1 MSQSLGSYCEIFR
14 DAIAWIRLTDAA
26 FSSKP
31 HVTVNP
37 SLDQGTGRPLSASVF
52 KTLAPGAIL
61 ILLYSSATILIHP
74 FANLPF
80 HDDWTYAWS
89 VEHLLNTGEL
99 QVLDWSVHYPF
110 TQILWGALF
119 CLPFGFSFS
128 ALRVST
134 VVLAWLGALA
144 LYGTLRELGRARSES
159 LIATVVLVTNPV
171 FFVLSFSF
179 MTDVPFV
186 SSANIAFFF
195 IVRGVCRRNSFELC
209 VGCVFAICALFIRQ
223 VAVAI
228 PASLL
233 LYFLF
238 APSHRSWRYL
248 LPTTA
253 FCLLCSLTPVF
264 IAQIFGV
271 TSQSKFLTTWVID
284 FWLHHYN
291 QAVPGVLRILM
302 HGGLGLLPLSI
313 PIVASVYRRPL
324 FWGTVTALFILTGC
338 SILFGGEIPNPQDG
352 MWQLNTLGRER
363 HLLQG
368 PPAPDFLPSWLNPP
382 LFMLSL
388 FSSAVMIVKVVDVIR
403 ASIGNP
409 LGLFVWYASI
419 QFALIMALWF
429 FGPWGSDR
437 YSVVLLPP
445 LIVILT
451 NSRLRSKIA
460 LASIGVLFALSMLV
474 TWNESQT
481 SRAIAEALAWLR
493 GKNIPF
499 AHIDAGYVFNGW
511 NLYAHPENL
520 SSGAVAERD
529 VPLVTS
535 KENKP
540 YVIAASSIAGYRVI
554 REYRW
559 AIPLTSFEPKVYVLE
574 QLSHMSK
581 NKD

>member
-1 MSQSLGSYCEIFR
+1 VSPNLGSHCEIFR
-14 DAIAWIRLTDAA
+14 DPIAWIRLTDAA

-61 ILLYSSATILIHP
+61 ILLYSSAAILVRP

-89 VEHLLNTGEL
+89 VEHLLKTGEL
-99 QVLDWSVHYPF
+99 QILDWSVHYPF
-110 TQILWGALF
+110 AQILWGALF
-119 CLPFGFSFS
+119 CLPYGFSFS

-144 LYGTLRELGRARSES
+144 LYGTLRELGRPRDAS
-159 LIATVVLVTNPV
+159 LIATVILVANPV

-186 SSANIAFFF
+186 SFANIAFFF
-195 IVRGVCRRNSFELC
+195 IVRGLSRKGSLEIYA
-209 VGCVFAICALFIRQ
+209 GCIFAVCALFIRQ
-223 VAVAI
+223 IAVAI

-248 LPTTA
+248 LPTSG
-253 FCLLCSLTPVF
+253 FCLLFLLAPILT
-264 IAQIFGV
+264 AQIFGV
-271 TSQSKFLTTWVID
+271 TSQSKSLTTWVID

-291 QAVPGVLRILM
+291 QSVPGVLRILM
-302 HGGLGLLPLSI
+302 HGGLALLPLSI
-313 PIVASVYRRPL
+313 PIVASVCRRPL

-363 HLLQG
+363 RLLQG
-368 PPAPDFLPSWLNPP
+368 APAPDFLPSWLNPP

-388 FSSAVMIVKVVDVIR
+388 FSSAVMIVKVVDVIC
-403 ASIGNP
+403 AGIGKP
-409 LGLFVWYASI
+409 LGLFVWYASM
-419 QFALIMALWF
+419 QFALIMVLWF

-445 LIVILT
+445 LIVILA
-451 NSRLRSKIA
+451 NSQLRSKIA
-460 LASIGVLFALSMLV
+460 LASIGVLFALSILV

-493 GKNIPF
+493 GKNIPL

-520 SSGAVAERD
+520 SPGAVPERD
-529 VPLVTS
+529 VPLVTT

-540 YVIAASSIAGYRVI
+540 YVIAASPIAGYRII
-554 REYRW
+554 REYSW

-574 QLSHMSK
+574 QLSQMSK

>member
-1 MSQSLGSYCEIFR
+1 M
-14 DAIAWIRLTDAA
+14 RLTDAA

-61 ILLYSSATILIHP
+61 ILLYSSAAILVRP

-89 VEHLLNTGEL
+89 VEHLLKTGEL
-99 QVLDWSVHYPF
+99 QILDWSVHYPF
-110 TQILWGALF
+110 AQILWGALF
-119 CLPFGFSFS
+119 CLPYGFSFS

-144 LYGTLRELGRARSES
+144 LYGTLRELGHTRNAS
-159 LIATVVLVTNPV
+159 LIATVVLVANPV

-179 MTDVPFV
+179 MTDVPFL
-186 SSANIAFFF
+186 SFANIAFFF
-195 IVRGVCRRNSFELC
+195 IAQGLSRRSPLEIYA
-209 VGCVFAICALFIRQ
+209 GCIFAAGALFIRQ
-223 VAVAI
+223 IAVAI

-238 APSHRSWRYL
+238 TPSHRSWRYL
-248 LPTTA
+248 LPTSGI
-253 FCLLCSLTPVF
+253 CLLFFLAPILTAQVF
-264 IAQIFGV
+264 GM
-271 TSQSKFLTTWVID
+271 TSQSKSLTTWVID

-302 HGGLGLLPLSI
+302 HGGLALLPLSM
-313 PIVASVYRRPL
+313 PIVASVYRRRL
-324 FWGTVTALFILTGC
+324 FWGAVIALFILTGC

-363 HLLQG
+363 RLLQG
-368 PPAPDFLPSWLNPP
+368 TPTPDFLPSWLNPP

-388 FSSAVMIVKVVDVIR
+388 FSSAVMIVKVVDVIC
-403 ASIGNP
+403 AGIGKP

-419 QFALIMALWF
+419 QFALIMVLWF

-445 LIVILT
+445 LIVILA

-493 GKNIPF
+493 GKDIPF
-499 AHIDAGYVFNGW
+499 ASIDAGYVFNGW

-520 SSGAVAERD
+520 SPGAVPERN

-540 YVIAASSIAGYRVI
+540 YVIAASPIAGYRVI
-554 REYRW
+554 REYSW

-574 QLSHMSK
+574 KLSQMSK

>member
-1 MSQSLGSYCEIFR
+1 MDTPS
-14 DAIAWIRLTDAA
+14 DAA
-26 FSSKP
+26 FSSKS
-31 HVTVNP
+31 HATVNS
-37 SLDQGTGRPLSASVF
+37 SLDQGTGRPLSASFF

-61 ILLYSSATILIHP
+61 FLLYLSAAILVRP

-89 VEHLLNTGEL
+89 VEHLLKTGEL
-99 QVLDWSVHYPF
+99 QILDWSVHYPLV
-110 TQILWGALF
+110 QILWGALF
-119 CLPFGFSFS
+119 CLPYGFSFS

-144 LYGTLRELGRARSES
+144 LYGTLRELGRTRNES
-159 LIATVVLVTNPV
+159 LVATLILVANPV

-186 SSANIAFFF
+186 SVANIAFFF
-195 IVRGVCRRNSFELC
+195 IVRGLCRKKSFELGL
-209 VGCVFAICALFIRQ
+209 GCVFTLCALLIRQ

-233 LYFLF
+233 LFFLF
-238 APSHRSWRYL
+238 APSQRSRRYL
-248 LPTTA
+248 LSTIA
-253 FCLLCSLTPVF
+253 FCLLCFLVLISIP
-264 IAQIFGV
+264 QIFGV

-302 HGGLGLLPLSI
+302 HGGLALLPLSV
-313 PIVASVYRRPL
+313 PIVASVYRRPM
-324 FWGTVTALFILTGC
+324 FWGAVIALFVLTGC
-338 SILFGGEIPNPQDG
+338 SILFGGEIPSPQDG

-363 HLLQG
+363 RLLQG
-368 PPAPDFLPSWLNPP
+368 PLAPDFLPSWLNSP

-388 FSSAVMIVKVVDVIR
+388 FSSSVMIVKVVDVISAGIR
-403 ASIGNP
+403 KP

-419 QFALIMALWF
+419 QFGLIMVLWF

-437 YSVVLLPP
+437 YFVVLLPP
-445 LIVILT
+445 LIVILAG
-451 NSRLRSKIA
+451 RQLRSKIA
-460 LASIGVLFALSMLV
+460 LAIIGVLFALSMLV

-493 GKNIPF
+493 GNDIPF
-499 AHIDAGYVFNGW
+499 ASIDAGYVFNGW

-520 SSGAVAERD
+520 SPGAVPERD
-529 VPLVTS
+529 VPRVTS

-540 YVIAASSIAGYRVI
+540 YVIAASPTAGYTVI
-554 REYRW
+554 REYSW
-559 AIPLTSFEPKVYVLE
+559 AIPLTSFKPKVYLLE
-574 QLSHMSK
+574 QLSHMPK

>member
-1 MSQSLGSYCEIFR
+1 MQPLV
-14 DAIAWIRLTDAA
+14 LN
-26 FSSKP
+26 P

-37 SLDQGTGRPLSASVF
+37 SLDLGTRRPLSASVF

-61 ILLYSSATILIHP
+61 IFLYFSAAILLRL
-74 FANLPF
+74 FAAVPF

-89 VEHLLNTGEL
+89 VEHLLKTGEL

-110 TQILWGALF
+110 VQILWGALF

-128 ALRVST
+128 TLRVST

-144 LYGTLRELGRARSES
+144 LYGTLREFGRTRSES
-159 LIATVVLVTNPV
+159 LIATVVLLANPV

-179 MTDVPFV
+179 MTDVPFL
-186 SSANIAFFF
+186 SFANIAFFF
-195 IVRGVCRRNSFELC
+195 IAQGLSRRSPLEIY
-209 VGCVFAICALFIRQ
+209 VGCIFAAGALFIRQ
-223 VAVAI
+223 IAVAI

-238 APSHRSWRYL
+238 TPSHRSWRYL
-248 LPTTA
+248 LPTSGI
-253 FCLLCSLTPVF
+253 CLLFFLAPILTAQVF
-264 IAQIFGV
+264 GM
-271 TSQSKFLTTWVID
+271 TSQSKSLMTWVID

-302 HGGLGLLPLSI
+302 HTGLALLPLSM
-313 PIVASVYRRPL
+313 PMVASVYRRPL
-324 FWGTVTALFILTGC
+324 FWGAVIALFILTGC

-363 HLLQG
+363 RLLQG

-388 FSSAVMIVKVVDVIR
+388 FSSAVMIVKVIDVICG
-403 ASIGNP
+403 SIGKP
-409 LGLFVWYASI
+409 RGLFVWYASI
-419 QFALIMALWF
+419 QFALIMVLWF

-445 LIVILT
+445 LIVILA
-451 NSRLRSKIA
+451 NRQLRSKMA

-474 TWNESQT
+474 TWNETQT
-481 SRAIAEALAWLR
+481 SRAIAEALGWLR
-493 GKNIPF
+493 GKDIPF
-499 AHIDAGYVFNGW
+499 TSIDAGYVFNGW

-520 SSGAVAERD
+520 SPGAVPERD

-540 YVIAASSIAGYRVI
+540 YVIAASPIAGYRVI
-554 REYRW
+554 REYSW

-574 QLSHMSK
+574 KLSQMSK

>member
-1 MSQSLGSYCEIFR
+1 
-14 DAIAWIRLTDAA
+14 
-26 FSSKP
+26 
-31 HVTVNP
+31 VNP
-37 SLDQGTGRPLSASVF
+37 SLDQGTRRPLSASVF
-52 KTLAPGAIL
+52 KTLAPGALL
-61 ILLYSSATILIHP
+61 ILLYSSAAILIRP

-89 VEHLLNTGEL
+89 AERFLKTGEL
-99 QVLDWSVHYPF
+99 QILDWSVHYPLV
-110 TQILWGALF
+110 QILWGALF
-119 CLPFGFSFS
+119 CLPYGFSFS
-128 ALRVST
+128 ALRAST

-144 LYGTLRELGRARSES
+144 LHGTLRELGRTRSES

-186 SSANIAFFF
+186 SVANIAFFF
-195 IVRGVCRRNSFELC
+195 IVRGVCRRNSFQLC
-209 VGCVFAICALFIRQ
+209 VGCVFAVCALFIRQ

-228 PASLL
+228 PGSLL

-248 LPTTA
+248 LPTVA
-253 FCLLCSLTPVF
+253 FCLLCSLVPIFVT
-264 IAQIFGV
+264 QIFGV
-271 TSQSKFLTTWVID
+271 TSQSKFLTTWVTD

-302 HGGLGLLPLSI
+302 HGGLALLPLST
-313 PIVASVYRRPL
+313 PIVTSVYRRRL
-324 FWGTVTALFILTGC
+324 FWGTVIALSILTGC

-363 HLLQG
+363 RLLQG
-368 PPAPDFLPSWLNPP
+368 RLAPDFLPSWLNSP

-388 FSSAVMIVKVVDVIR
+388 FSSAVMIVKVVDVIS
-403 ASIGNP
+403 AGIGKP

-419 QFALIMALWF
+419 QFALIMILWF

-445 LIVILT
+445 LIVILA
-451 NSRLRSKIA
+451 NSQLRSKMA
-460 LASIGVLFALSMLV
+460 LATIGVLFALSMLV

-493 GKNIPF
+493 GNDIPF
-499 AHIDAGYVFNGW
+499 ASIDAGYVFNGW

-520 SSGAVAERD
+520 SPGAVPERD
-529 VPLVTS
+529 VPRVTS

-540 YVIAASSIAGYRVI
+540 YVIAASPTAGYTVI
-554 REYRW
+554 REYSW
-559 AIPLTSFEPKVYVLE
+559 AIPLTSFKPKVYLLE
-574 QLSHMSK
+574 QLSHMPK

>member
-1 MSQSLGSYCEIFR
+1 VSPSLGSHCEIFK
-14 DAIAWIRLTDAA
+14 DTIAWIRLADAA

-37 SLDQGTGRPLSASVF
+37 SLDLGTGRPLSASVF

-61 ILLYSSATILIHP
+61 IFLYFSAAILLHL
-74 FANLPF
+74 FADVPF

-89 VEHLLNTGEL
+89 VEHLLKTGEL
-99 QVLDWSVHYPF
+99 QILDWSVHYPF
-110 TQILWGALF
+110 AQILWGALF
-119 CLPFGFSFS
+119 CLPYGFSFS

-159 LIATVVLVTNPV
+159 LIATVVLVANPV

-179 MTDVPFV
+179 MTDVPFL
-186 SSANIAFFF
+186 SFANVAFFF
-195 IVRGVCRRNSFELC
+195 IVRGLSRKSSLEIYA
-209 VGCVFAICALFIRQ
+209 GCIFAACALFIRQ
-223 VAVAI
+223 IAVAI

-248 LPTTA
+248 LPTSG
-253 FCLLCSLTPVF
+253 FCLLFLLAPILT
-264 IAQIFGV
+264 AQIFGV
-271 TSQSKFLTTWVID
+271 TSQSKSLTTWVID

-302 HGGLGLLPLSI
+302 HCGLALLPLSI
-313 PIVASVYRRPL
+313 SIVASVYRRPL

-363 HLLQG
+363 RLLQG
-368 PPAPDFLPSWLNPP
+368 PPTPDFLPSWLNSP

-388 FSSAVMIVKVVDVIR
+388 FSSAVMIVKVVDVIC
-403 ASIGNP
+403 AGIGKP

-445 LIVILT
+445 LIVILA

-493 GKNIPF
+493 GKNIPL

-520 SSGAVAERD
+520 SPGAVPERD
-529 VPLVTS
+529 VPLVTT

-540 YVIAASSIAGYRVI
+540 YVIAASPIAGYRII
-554 REYRW
+554 RDYSW
-559 AIPLTSFEPKVYVLE
+559 YIQFTSFKYSVYVLE
-574 QLSHMSK
+574 QLPQRSK

>member
-1 MSQSLGSYCEIFR
+1 
-14 DAIAWIRLTDAA
+14 
-26 FSSKP
+26 
-31 HVTVNP
+31 VNP
-37 SLDQGTGRPLSASVF
+37 SLDLGTCRPLSAPVF

-61 ILLYSSATILIHP
+61 ILLYSSAAIVVQP
-74 FANLPF
+74 FVNLPF

-89 VEHLLNTGEL
+89 VQHLLKTGEW

-110 TQILWGALF
+110 AQILWGALF
-119 CLPFGFSFS
+119 CLPYGFSFS

-134 VVLAWLGALA
+134 VVLAWIGAWA
-144 LYGTLRELGRARSES
+144 LYGTLREFGRTRSES
-159 LIATVVLVTNPV
+159 LIATVILVTHPV

-186 SSANIAFFF
+186 SFANIAFFF
-195 IVRGVCRRNSFELC
+195 IVRGLCRRNSFELC
-209 VGCVFAICALFIRQ
+209 VGCVFALWALLIRQ

-228 PASLL
+228 PGSLL

-238 APSHRSWRYL
+238 APSYRSWRYL

-253 FCLLCSLTPVF
+253 FCLLCSLVPIL

-271 TSQSKFLTTWVID
+271 TSQSTFRTAWVMD
-284 FWLHHYN
+284 FWLHRYN
-291 QAVPGVLRILM
+291 EALPGVLRIFM
-302 HGGLGLLPLSI
+302 HGGLALI
-313 PIVASVYRRPL
+313 PITLPMVASLYRRRL
-324 FWGTVTALFILTGC
+324 FWGTLAVLVFLTGC
-338 SILFGGEIPNPQDG
+338 SILFAGEIPNSQDG

-363 HLLQG
+363 RLLQG
-368 PPAPDFLPSWLNPP
+368 PPVPDFLPSWLNSP

-388 FSSAVMIVKVVDVIR
+388 FSSAVIVVKVVDVIC
-403 ASIGNP
+403 AGVEKP

-419 QFALIMALWF
+419 QFALIMVLWF

-445 LIVILT
+445 LIVILA
-451 NSRLRSKIA
+451 NSQIRSKIA
-460 LASIGVLFALSMLV
+460 LASIGVLFVLSMLV

-481 SRAIAEALAWLR
+481 SRAIAEALVWLR
-493 GKNIPF
+493 GKDVPL

-520 SSGAVAERD
+520 SPGAVPEKD

-535 KENKP
+535 RENKP
-540 YVIAASSIAGYRVI
+540 YVIAASPIAGYRVI
-554 REYRW
+554 RDYSW
-559 AIPLTSFEPKVYVLE
+559 HILFTSFEYKVHVLE
-574 QLSHMSK
+574 QLPHRSK

>member
-1 MSQSLGSYCEIFR
+1 
-14 DAIAWIRLTDAA
+14 
-26 FSSKP
+26 
-31 HVTVNP
+31 VNP

-61 ILLYSSATILIHP
+61 ILLYSSAAILVRP
-74 FANLPF
+74 FVNLPF

-89 VEHLLNTGEL
+89 VEHLLKTGEL
-99 QVLDWSVHYPF
+99 QILDWSVHYPF
-110 TQILWGALF
+110 AQILWGALF
-119 CLPFGFSFS
+119 CLPYRFSFS

-171 FFVLSFSF
+171 FFVISFSF

-186 SSANIAFFF
+186 SFANIAFFF

-228 PASLL
+228 PGSLL

-248 LPTTA
+248 LPTIA
-253 FCLLCSLTPVF
+253 FCLLCSLVLISIP
-264 IAQIFGV
+264 QIFGV

-302 HGGLGLLPLSI
+302 HGGLALLPLSI
-313 PIVASVYRRPL
+313 SIVASVYRRPL

-363 HLLQG
+363 RLLQG
-368 PPAPDFLPSWLNPP
+368 PPAPDFLPSWLKAP
-382 LFMLSL
+382 LFILSL
-388 FSSAVMIVKVVDVIR
+388 FSSTVIIVKLVDVIR
-403 ASIGNP
+403 GGIGSP
-409 LGLFVWYASI
+409 LALFVWYASI
-419 QFALIMALWF
+419 HFALMMVLWF

-437 YSVVLLPP
+437 YSMVLFPP

-451 NSRLRSKIA
+451 NSQIKSKAA
-460 LASIGVLFALSMLV
+460 LASITVLFALSMLV
-474 TWNESQT
+474 TWNETQT
-481 SRAIAEALAWLR
+481 SRAIAQGVAWLR
-493 GKNIPF
+493 ARNIPF
-499 AHIDAGYVFNGW
+499 ASIDAGYVFNGW
-511 NLYAHPENL
+511 NLYAHSENL
-520 SSGAVAERD
+520 SPGAVPERD

-540 YVIAASSIAGYRVI
+540 YVIAASPTAGYRVI
-554 REYRW
+554 REYSW
-559 AIPLTSFEPKVYVLE
+559 AIPLTSFKPKVYLLE
-574 QLSHMSK
+574 QLSHMPK
-581 NKD
+581 NKDYLP